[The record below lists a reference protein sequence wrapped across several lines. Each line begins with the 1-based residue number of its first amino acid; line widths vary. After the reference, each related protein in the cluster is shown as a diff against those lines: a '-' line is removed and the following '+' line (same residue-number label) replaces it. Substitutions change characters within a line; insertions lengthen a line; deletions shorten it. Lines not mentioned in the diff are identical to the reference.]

1 MYKDICMRFW
11 FWDERDRC
19 ALEKANA
26 RGTQAFFEIDDGLP
40 SRRILVVR
48 KSSARLDVK
57 MLEAW
62 FCDSCLC
69 EISGLYPL
77 PNFVLPAATCGSPR
91 FRFLSTPSAHRALGL
106 TMGRDNGKKT
116 HGKSKGVKKDNQS
129 KGGGEKPKFVPRYH
143 YFAKSKLAS
152 YPNEDGACVYLEKNH
167 DEKDFF
173 KLKTILKSRT
183 SSNEELCHR
192 PGMGLALD
200 AASVHH
206 GTQVLRKHFE
216 KPLRAIPAEHTAAL
230 DKTGLPKLLEIL
242 GSKSGKEFVD
252 SLAVLNV
259 GKTGQPTE
267 EAVKAAVKT
276 FVQYLQDPT
285 GELHRS
291 LTRLASDAAGLYLF
305 AMTLLKDMALVQNP
319 QGWADK
325 VDGKQIDAVKAW
337 KRKPTDEKKLRQ
349 ALVAALM
356 AKVQEN
362 EPPPSKKRKVSDS
375 SAAASASGVDSASKA
390 SGGSSEASS
399 TAGSKGSGT
408 SSSGKS
414 SAKSS
419 DSSSSSPPKKDA
431 NDKKKKKKKKE
442 KAEEKKE
449 KSKEKQEKLK
459 EKKEKTKEKKEESSE
474 KKTPKDAEKAA
485 KPAKEDKK
493 DHKKDKAASTKD
505 KKGPKVKKEEPGK
518 SNKEKKTKG
527 EPVTLDSDTDLVE
540 SSSPKEKKHD
550 KDKKLEKSRKAEQKQ
565 KDKEL
570 QAKKRRQKEEAVRAA
585 AEEEARAAAFTV
597 WPAANVQEV
606 AEKLEEAKAS
616 IGLLTGRFKKEDLAT
631 LARLIPTQVLDQFP
645 EVCVATAEL
654 ANVEGDWV
662 SNKEAKPALV
672 MLIEV
677 ANTVAAFWAEHAD
690 TAAPSGEQAE
700 GAEEAQE
707 AKGSEEER

>member
-1 MYKDICMRFW
+1 
-11 FWDERDRC
+11 
-19 ALEKANA
+19 
-26 RGTQAFFEIDDGLP
+26 
-40 SRRILVVR
+40 
-48 KSSARLDVK
+48 
-57 MLEAW
+57 
-62 FCDSCLC
+62 
-69 EISGLYPL
+69 
-77 PNFVLPAATCGSPR
+77 
-91 FRFLSTPSAHRALGL
+91 
-106 TMGRDNGKKT
+106 MGRDNGKKT
-116 HGKSKGVKKDNQS
+116 HGKGKGVKKDNQS

-152 YPNEDGACVYLEKNH
+152 YPNEDGACVYMEKNH

-230 DKTGLPKLLEIL
+230 DKTGLPKLLEML

-291 LTRLASDAAGLYLF
+291 LTRLASDTAGLYLF

-375 SAAASASGVDSASKA
+375 SAAASASGADSASKA

-399 TAGSKGSGT
+399 TADSKGSGT
-408 SSSGKS
+408 SASGKS

-431 NDKKKKKKKKE
+431 DDKKK
-442 KAEEKKE
+442 KKE
-449 KSKEKQEKLK
+449 KSKEKTEKPKEKKEKPK
-459 EKKEKTKEKKEESSE
+459 EKKEKTKEKKEKSSE
-474 KKTPKDAEKAA
+474 KKAPKDAEKAT

-493 DHKKDKAASTKD
+493 DHKEDKAASTKD
-505 KKGPKVKKEEPGK
+505 KKEDKAKKEAKEPKKTEEPGK

-527 EPVTLDSDTDLVE
+527 EPVSLDSDTDLVE
-540 SSSPKEKKHD
+540 SSAPKEKKHD

-570 QAKKRRQKEEAVRAA
+570 QAKKRRQKEEAERAA

-597 WPAANVQEV
+597 WPAATVQEA
-606 AEKLEEAKAS
+606 AEQLEEAKAS
-616 IGLLTGRFKKEDLAT
+616 IGLLTGRFKKEGLVT
-631 LARLIPTQVLDQFP
+631 LTRLIPTQVLDQFP

-677 ANTVAAFWAEHAD
+677 ASTVAAFWAEHAD
-690 TAAPSGEQAE
+690 TAAPSGEQTEAP
-700 GAEEAQE
+700 EEAEE
-707 AKGSEEER
+707 AKGSEEETK

>member
-1 MYKDICMRFW
+1 
-11 FWDERDRC
+11 
-19 ALEKANA
+19 
-26 RGTQAFFEIDDGLP
+26 
-40 SRRILVVR
+40 
-48 KSSARLDVK
+48 
-57 MLEAW
+57 
-62 FCDSCLC
+62 
-69 EISGLYPL
+69 
-77 PNFVLPAATCGSPR
+77 
-91 FRFLSTPSAHRALGL
+91 
-106 TMGRDNGKKT
+106 MGRDNGKKT
-116 HGKSKGVKKDNQS
+116 HGKGKGVKKDNQS

-143 YFAKSKLAS
+143 YFAKAKLAS

-230 DKTGLPKLLEIL
+230 DKTGLPKLLEML

-325 VDGKQIDAVKAW
+325 VDGKQLDAVKAW

-375 SAAASASGVDSASKA
+375 SAAASASGADGASKA

-399 TAGSKGSGT
+399 TADSNSSET
-408 SSSGKS
+408 SASGKS
-414 SAKSS
+414 AAKSS
-419 DSSSSSPPKKDA
+419 ESSSSSPPKKDA
-431 NDKKKKKKKKE
+431 NEKK
-442 KAEEKKE
+442 KKE
-449 KSKEKQEKLK
+449 KSKEKKEKPKEKKEKPK
-459 EKKEKTKEKKEESSE
+459 EKKEKTKEKKEKSTE
-474 KKTPKDAEKAA
+474 KKAPKDAERAT

-493 DHKKDKAASTKD
+493 DHKEDKAASTKD
-505 KKGPKVKKEEPGK
+505 KKEDKAKKEAKEPKKPEEPGK

-527 EPVTLDSDTDLVE
+527 EPVSLDSDTDLVE
-540 SSSPKEKKHD
+540 SSAPKEKKHD

-570 QAKKRRQKEEAVRAA
+570 QAKKRRQKEEAERAA

-597 WPAANVQEV
+597 WPAATVQEA

-616 IGLLTGRFKKEDLAT
+616 IGLLTGRFKKEDLVT

-645 EVCVATAEL
+645 EVCVAIAEL

-690 TAAPSGEQAE
+690 TAAPSGEQTEAP
-700 GAEEAQE
+700 EEAEE
-707 AKGSEEER
+707 AKGSEEETK

>member
-1 MYKDICMRFW
+1 
-11 FWDERDRC
+11 
-19 ALEKANA
+19 
-26 RGTQAFFEIDDGLP
+26 
-40 SRRILVVR
+40 
-48 KSSARLDVK
+48 
-57 MLEAW
+57 
-62 FCDSCLC
+62 
-69 EISGLYPL
+69 
-77 PNFVLPAATCGSPR
+77 
-91 FRFLSTPSAHRALGL
+91 
-106 TMGRDNGKKT
+106 MGRDNGKKS
-116 HGKSKGVKKDNQS
+116 HGKGKAVKKDNLS

-152 YPNEDGACVYLEKNH
+152 YPNEDGVCVYLEKNH

-200 AASVHH
+200 AASAHH
-206 GTQVLRKHFE
+206 GTQVLRKRFE
-216 KPLRAIPAEHTAAL
+216 KPLRATPAEHTAAL
-230 DKTGLPKLLEIL
+230 EKTRLPKLLEVL

-375 SAAASASGVDSASKA
+375 SAAASASGADRASKA

-399 TAGSKGSGT
+399 TADSKSSGA
-408 SSSGKS
+408 SASGKS

-419 DSSSSSPPKKDA
+419 GSSSSSTSPPKKDA
-431 NDKKKKKKKKE
+431 NDKKKKKK
-442 KAEEKKE
+442 E
-449 KSKEKQEKLK
+449 KSKEKKEKPK
-459 EKKEKTKEKKEESSE
+459 EKKEKPKDKKEKSSEKKEKSSE
-474 KKTPKDAEKAA
+474 KKTPKDAEKAT

-505 KKGPKVKKEEPGK
+505 KKEPKVNKEAKDPKTEEPGK

-527 EPVTLDSDTDLVE
+527 EPVSLDSDTDLVE
-540 SSSPKEKKHD
+540 SSAPKEKKHD

-570 QAKKRRQKEEAVRAA
+570 QAKKRRQKEEAERAA

-597 WPAANVQEV
+597 WPAATVQEA

-616 IGLLTGRFKKEDLAT
+616 IGLLTGRFKKEDLVT

-645 EVCVATAEL
+645 EVCVAIAEL
-654 ANVEGDWV
+654 AHVEGDWV

-672 MLIEV
+672 MLLEV

-700 GAEEAQE
+700 GAEEAEE
-707 AKGSEEER
+707 AKGSEEEAK